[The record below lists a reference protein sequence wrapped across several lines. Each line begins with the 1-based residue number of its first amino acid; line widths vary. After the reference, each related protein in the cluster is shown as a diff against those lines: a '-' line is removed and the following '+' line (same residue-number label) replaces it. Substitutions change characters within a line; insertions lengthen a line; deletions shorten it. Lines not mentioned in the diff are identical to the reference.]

1 MKVEEIKDKA
11 KTMGIKP
18 GKMKKVDLVRAIQH
32 AEGNTECYNSG
43 NVATCGQDQC
53 LWREDC

>member
-1 MKVEEIKDKA
+1 MKVEEIKEKA

-18 GKMKKVDLVRAIQH
+18 GKMKKSDLVRAIQQ

-43 NVATCGQDQC
+43 KVDTCGQDQC